1 MNDVMKMLVPKK
13 LSSRPTLST
22 QGFTLLEVVVSLLI
36 LAIMGAMLA
45 NFGIKIMIG
54 SVEPA
59 MQTQEIY
66 NLQQVMENITI
77 DYNRLIID
85 EPKALCR
92 LADKVSHPEASGYG
106 LYSARIRFLKT
117 ITRSDG
123 VDQFVETGTTSQNC
137 SSASLRESSILEITL
152 FSPGSTQ
159 GVSVSSLFTVPNS

>member
-1 MNDVMKMLVPKK
+1 MKPCNIPHPSLPN
-13 LSSRPTLST
+13 
-22 QGFTLLEVVVSLLI
+22 QGFTLLEVVISLLI

-77 DYNRLIID
+77 DYNRLIVG
-85 EPKALCR
+85 ESQALCR

-106 LYSARIRFLKT
+106 LYSARIRFLKA
-117 ITRSDG
+117 IERSDG
-123 VDQFVETGTTSQNC
+123 VSQFVETGTTSQNC
-137 SSASLRESSILEITL
+137 SSASLNESSILEITL
-152 FSPGSTQ
+152 FSPGTTK
-159 GVSVSSLFTVPNS
+159 GASVSSLFTVPSS

>member
-1 MNDVMKMLVPKK
+1 MNDVMKMLAPKK

-123 VDQFVETGTTSQNC
+123 VGQFVETGTTSQNC